1 MADRET
7 VAHLLRRTTF
17 GPTAEEVDSAER
29 VGPRAALN
37 RLLRP
42 AGTDPGAAATP
53 APVLGADPAAALR
66 PNSDRQQRQEANQ
79 RRREQSRQLLEWWLD
94 RMVAAEHQLTEK
106 LVFFWHGHW
115 ATSIRKVRS
124 AQLMLG
130 QLDTLRRHGRGDYA
144 TLIAAMV
151 RDPALIRWLD
161 GQLNTGAAPNENLAR
176 ELMELFTL
184 GVGHYTEAD
193 VKAGARALTGWTVDR
208 RTGAARFVAD
218 RHDAGQKTILGRTAT
233 FGAVSYARLLA
244 RQPRT
249 AQFIRD
255 RLWLRFAGPTGAAP
269 PPAVQPTVGGDAPPA
284 TDGGQ
289 LAPAPVGAGLPTDA
303 LAALRSV
310 LTDPAFPATRGQR
323 VKEPVEWAVGAMRQ
337 LGIRPSALTGQ
348 RRGQLLTGLSG
359 MDQVPLHPPSV
370 GGWPTGIGWLNTSSL
385 QARMRLADLFAT
397 AAAPAVGQRLAA
409 APATGR
415 FDALARLL
423 VIDAWTERT
432 RAALTPLVDRPER
445 LLAAALVSPE
455 YTVD

>member
-7 VAHLLRRTTF
+7 VAHLLRRATF
-17 GPTAEEVDSAER
+17 GPSAEEVDAAER
-29 VGPRAALN
+29 AGPAATLN

-42 AGTDPGAAATP
+42 AGADPGAAATP
-53 APVLGADPAAALR
+53 VPVLGVDPTAALR

-130 QLDTLRRHGRGDYA
+130 QLDTLRRHGRGDYG

-161 GQLNTGAAPNENLAR
+161 GQRNTRAAPNENLAR
-176 ELMELFTL
+176 ELLELFTL

-208 RTGAARFVAD
+208 RTGAARFVID
-218 RHDAGQKTILGRTAT
+218 RHDAGPKTILGRTAT

-255 RLWLRFAGPTGAAP
+255 RLWLRFAGPSGAAP
-269 PPAVQPTVGGDAPPA
+269 TPAAGGESAAPATVGGQP
-284 TDGGQ
+284 
-289 LAPAPVGAGLPTDA
+289 PTDT

-323 VKEPVEWAVGAMRQ
+323 VKEPVDWAVGAMRQ

-370 GGWPTGIGWLNTSSL
+370 GGWPTGTGWLNTSSL
-385 QARMRLADLFAT
+385 QARMRLAELFAT
-397 AAAPAVGQRLAA
+397 AAAPLVGRRLAA
-409 APATGR
+409 APAAGR
-415 FDALARLL
+415 LDALERLL
-423 VIDAWTERT
+423 VVDAWTERT